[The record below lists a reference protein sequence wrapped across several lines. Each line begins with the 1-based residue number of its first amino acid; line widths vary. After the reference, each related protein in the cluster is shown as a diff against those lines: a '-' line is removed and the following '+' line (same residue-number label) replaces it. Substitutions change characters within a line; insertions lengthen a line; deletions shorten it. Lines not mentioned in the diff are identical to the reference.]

1 MSLNRGIRRTVAPPP
16 PAPAR
21 TVRERLAEWLDV
33 LTEEAYADALRH
45 WASRDDGPL
54 PTREDARRDAEDR
67 ARLLLEGLGGW
78 STASPDLLDVQQQED
93 ERAWQRERR
102 QNAWLRTQ
110 HPFPDC

>member
-1 MSLNRGIRRTVAPPP
+1 MSLSRGIRRSVSPPS

-21 TVRERLAEWLDV
+21 TVRERLL
-33 LTEEAYADALRH
+33 EA
-45 WASRDDGPL
+45 
-54 PTREDARRDAEDR
+54 
-67 ARLLLEGLGGW
+67 LGEW